1 MPVVKSYRNG
11 VTAGCAP
18 RKRTQQPAK
27 RSTVGGWSV
36 SSTRGNQTFLYS
48 VDAPRLTGH
57 GYAVT
62 LTVRDCPPTS
72 DEWHRIRRALIEW
85 LRRRGLIRLHWITE
99 WQRRGAPHFHMAF
112 WLSEPMSG
120 DFLVEFLHYWRRLT
134 AHLGSEIR
142 SQHVTPIHDPKG
154 WFEYVSK
161 HAARGLSNYQR
172 NPERVPSEWQGKT
185 GRMWGKLGDWP
196 ADDPLRLNVSMK
208 AYHRYR
214 RMCRRWRVSD
224 ARAALSL
231 AKTPETRRQARRR
244 ITSARG
250 MLSCPDPNLSAVRG
264 VSEWIPQDISL
275 LLVTLAVGDGVAHQE
290 FAECSEVA

>member
-18 RKRTQQPAK
+18 RNKPHESAK
-27 RSTVGGWSV
+27 RSTVGGWSK

-57 GYAVT
+57 GYAAT
-62 LTVRDCPPTS
+62 LTVRDSPPTS
-72 DEWHRIRRALIEW
+72 AEWHRIRRSVIEW
-85 LRRRGLIRLHWITE
+85 LRRRGMVRLHWIIE

-112 WLSEPMSG
+112 WLPEPMSR
-120 DFLVEFLHYWRRLT
+120 DFFFEFLDYWRRLT
-134 AHLGSEIR
+134 AHLGTSIR
-142 SQHVTPIHDPKG
+142 SQHVTPIDNAKG

-172 NPERVPSEWQGKT
+172 NPERVPPEWQGKT

-196 ADDPLRLNVSMK
+196 TDDEIRLDVGMK

-214 RMCRRWRVSD
+214 RLCRRWRIAD
-224 ARAALSL
+224 ARRAHRL
-231 AKTPETRRQARRR
+231 AKTSETRRQARRR
-244 ITSARG
+244 ITSART
-250 MLSCPDPNLSAVRG
+250 MLACPDPKRSAVRG
-264 VSEWIPQDISL
+264 LSEWIPQEVNLTL
-275 LLVTLAVGDGVAHQE
+275 LTHAVGDGCARQE
-290 FAECSEVA
+290 FDENPSAA